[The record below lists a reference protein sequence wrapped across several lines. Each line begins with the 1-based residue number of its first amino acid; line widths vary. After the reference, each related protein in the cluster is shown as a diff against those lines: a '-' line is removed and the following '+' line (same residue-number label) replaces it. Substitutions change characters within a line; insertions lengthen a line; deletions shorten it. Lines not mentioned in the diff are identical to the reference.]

1 MCRHTQRH
9 NLSKQPHKWNWKNVN
24 SIQFIWKR
32 SGGSKS
38 ALRPIPL
45 GGKIVL
51 NLRDRKKESSRW
63 LMWQLAVEEKTF
75 HKRSIRKFR
84 KPKED
89 RLSKTSLL
97 TNFASRKIETFEKRS
112 KNSCTR
118 LHFYNQNISL
128 AVQKSQWIKKAPQK
142 DLAGQIHFQ
151 RVLSL
156 SLSLSPSARTVLK

>member
-1 MCRHTQRH
+1 MELKKCQF
-9 NLSKQPHKWNWKNVN
+9 N
-24 SIQFIWKR
+24 SIQMEKKWHVVY
-32 SGGSKS
+32 
-38 ALRPIPL
+38 LPL
-45 GGKIVL
+45 VMHDGKIVL

-75 HKRSIRKFR
+75 HKRSVRKLR

-89 RLSKTSLL
+89 CLLKTSLL

-142 DLAGQIHFQ
+142 DIAG
-151 RVLSL
+151 
-156 SLSLSPSARTVLK
+156 PNT